1 MNGIVYL
8 MFFAIVGIISLIYKE
23 DQKMFTGELIIKQAK
38 CIEKEYEYAFHG
50 YHCYVSF
57 QYENLIFSVDD
68 PFAYENI
75 KIDDSVEIVFR
86 KKCTHLDKKNP
97 KNNQYKLVPSILKIK
112 NQEIKCYEGRTLEKE
127 DFEKY
132 YKEDKKYKN

>member
-38 CIEKEYEYAFHG
+38 CIEKEYEHAFHG

-75 KIDDSVEIVFR
+75 KIGDSVEIVFR

-112 NQEIKCYEGRTLEKE
+112 NQEIKCYEGNILEL
-127 DFEKY
+127 
-132 YKEDKKYKN
+132 